1 MIIKSNEIEKAIV
14 SFVENDLMNK
24 GNALQQGILTFVL
37 LQGKNKINNMLSF
50 ITYFADEKGEFNLE
64 ELHQNLSKALS
75 KMGGKYTIPLINYNL
90 DNDDLNTIFEYIRSN
105 HNEKSLFNR
114 RDHGR
119 RKNHSVK
126 KTGKDS

>member
-1 MIIKSNEIEKAIV
+1 MIIKSNELEKAIV
-14 SFVENDLMNK
+14 SFIENDLMGK

-37 LQGKNKINNMLSF
+37 LQGKDKIRNMLSF
-50 ITYFADEKGEFNLE
+50 ITYFADDKGEFNLE

-105 HNEKSLFNR
+105 HNENSTR
-114 RDHGR
+114 I
-119 RKNHSVK
+119 
-126 KTGKDS
+126 